1 MITIKRWRANSLVSL
16 GWLLGFYARLAIQLC
31 GPFYRGYRKM
41 VIRVYLEALRD
52 ASRECEGLNPNFM
65 PGQKF

>member
-1 MITIKRWRANSLVSL
+1 M
-16 GWLLGFYARLAIQLC
+16 AIQLC